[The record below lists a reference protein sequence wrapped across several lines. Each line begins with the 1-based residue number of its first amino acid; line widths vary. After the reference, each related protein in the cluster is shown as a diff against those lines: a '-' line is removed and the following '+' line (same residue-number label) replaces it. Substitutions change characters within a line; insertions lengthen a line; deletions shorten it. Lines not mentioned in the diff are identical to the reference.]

1 MNEPEEKTV
10 KDFSDLFTEDPVPT
24 PVQKTIPD
32 NTGFTNTEDYL
43 ISHAPDWRNN
53 TRRYL
58 EEQREG
64 LEDRDR
70 IQKAEQHLRMLLR
83 FCERQARK
91 IAELE
96 RTVDAERI
104 SINCMSRDLDHAM
117 YKCHL
122 YQDIAKDK
130 AKRARK
136 LPKDHTGYTCV
147 ASREVMEKYDKK
159 TDTGR
164 IVQDTVVGYRTTFA
178 MPYPSALGYDE
189 LRRLLEIDLV
199 HGGKEGLYS
208 IPGMGYVMGIDR
220 IIEGLPNNGKHPG
233 PEDLCDIQTP
243 ACILYRVSLNTG
255 KRYAEA
261 DLYTT
266 TPLIIPPECYA

>member
-53 TRRYL
+53 ARRFL
-58 EEQREG
+58 DEQREG

-83 FCERQARK
+83 FSERQARK

-96 RTVDAERI
+96 RTVNAERI

-136 LPKDHTGYTCV
+136 LPKDHTGYICI
-147 ASREVMEKYDKK
+147 ASREVMEKYE
-159 TDTGR
+159 R
-164 IVQDTVVGYRTTFA
+164 ITNGKINRQPVIAYRTTLQ
-178 MPYPSALGYDE
+178 MPYPSALGFTE
-189 LRRLLEIDLV
+189 LRRLLEVDLV
-199 HGGKEGLYS
+199 RGGKEGLYS
-208 IPGMGYVMGIDR
+208 VPGMGYALGIDR
-220 IIEGLPNNGKHPG
+220 IQEDLPVDGKHPG
-233 PEDLCDIQTP
+233 PEDLCDVQTP
-243 ACILYRVSLNTG
+243 VCVLYRVSLNLG
-255 KRYAEA
+255 KRYAEV

-266 TPLIIPPECYA
+266 EPLDIPTEYYA